1 MVIDLQKIQDYLSGK
16 TDPTEELEIQI
27 YLSEHMDDPE
37 IAALLER
44 QFDSCRKE
52 NEDSAALAS
61 TRSRLGLDRRKE
73 FRRFLCAGLSA
84 AAIVL
89 IAVPFAFHAGYR
101 FHKDPEPVVWQEIT
115 VPVAQTR
122 SITLPDGST
131 LALNAGSRVTWPDRF
146 QGKGREIFLDGEVM
160 ANIAHDENKPFVIH
174 CGEVDVRVHGTCF
187 DLKAYR
193 DATMMEVMLKE
204 GSVSMDI
211 PSGNER
217 REVRLTPGDIAQF
230 DRSEGEVTLSRIS
243 AEGYKNFADNGALS
257 FINIPLRDIV
267 SDLER
272 VYGARLIVADPS
284 IASQRFL
291 AFFTNGESLDEILR
305 LLSLNGNLRLV
316 RRSDTIYI
324 YSR

>member
-1 MVIDLQKIQDYLSGK
+1 MAIDLQKIQDYLSGK
-16 TDPTEELEIQI
+16 AGPVEELEVQI

-37 IAALLER
+37 IAAMLER
-44 QFDSCRKE
+44 QFDSCRTE
-52 NEDSAALAS
+52 NEGEDALAS
-61 TRSRLGLDRRKE
+61 TRSRLGLDKRKG
-73 FRRFLCAGLSA
+73 FRRLLWTSLSA

-89 IAVPFAFHAGYR
+89 IAVPLAFRAGYR

-122 SITLPDGST
+122 SITLPDGSS

-146 QGKGREIFLDGEVM
+146 QGESREIFLDGEVM
-160 ANIAHDENKPFVIH
+160 ADIAHDENSPFVIH
-174 CGEVDVRVHGTCF
+174 CGEVDVRVHGTSF

-193 DATMMEVMLKE
+193 NATMMEVMLKA

-211 PSGNER
+211 PSGDGR
-217 REVRLTPGDIAQF
+217 REVKLTPGDIAQF
-230 DRSEGEVTLSRIS
+230 DRSEGEVTLSRVS
-243 AEGYKNFADNGALS
+243 VDGYKNFADNGALT

-324 YSR
+324 YKK